1 MLKENIKRRF
11 LVALILAAL
20 FFFFEFWVKH
30 WNALVYCLL
39 PIVVFF
45 PFFLRRVKIVQSSN
59 ENSDVDSPQKA
70 PFNEER
76 R

>member
-1 MLKENIKRRF
+1 MAF
-11 LVALILAAL
+11 LFALEIWVKSSNLLVYGLCLFIISFVYVALQRL
-20 FFFFEFWVKH
+20 
-30 WNALVYCLL
+30 
-39 PIVVFF
+39 
-45 PFFLRRVKIVQSSN
+45 KIVQSSN